1 MTTAPAKLHR
11 VVIVGAG
18 FGGLEATFGLR
29 GAPVSITLIDR
40 RNHHLFQPLLYQV
53 ATASLATSEI
63 AWPIRYLLR
72 DRPEVTTL
80 FATVTG
86 VDPNNKQVLLDDGD
100 ALPYDTLVLATGARH
115 AYFGHDEWEPFA
127 PGLKTLED
135 ATTLRRRI
143 LVAFERA
150 ERETDPAR
158 RAALLTFVIVG
169 AGPTGVELAG
179 TIAEL
184 AQDTLPPDFR
194 NIDTHKSRV
203 VLIEAGPR
211 VLAGFA
217 DDLSAY
223 AQAALE
229 KIGVE
234 VMLGQAVTECTADG
248 VMYGGQTL
256 QAKTLIWAAGV
267 RASPAAEWLDAPAD
281 RAGRLQVEPD
291 LTVPGHPD
299 IFAVGDTVMIAG
311 PDGNPVPGHRAGR
324 QAAGTLCRGNHQ
336 DTAAR
341 RHGDAVP
348 LQACRQPGA
357 DRQAAGGDRFRPLQ
371 AARHAGVVDLGHR
384 AHLLPDRP
392 AQPLERRAELAL
404 DLRTRSARRAADHA
418 RQQQGGALSFSGCAP
433 VRKNQRQTALSA
445 LRWPLHEY
453 YAAMQNAQLIC
464 KVRRCSVANKD

>member
-1 MTTAPAKLHR
+1 MTAEQPQPAKPHH

-18 FGGLEATFGLR
+18 FGGLQAAYQLA
-29 GAPVSITLIDR
+29 GAPVTITLIDR

-72 DRPEVTTL
+72 DRQEVTTL

-86 VDPNNKQVLLDDGD
+86 VDAAARRVLIEDGD
-100 ALPYDTLVLATGARH
+100 PQPYDTLILATGARH

-150 ERETDPAR
+150 ERETDPQR
-158 RAALLTFVIVG
+158 RAALLTFVIIG

-194 NIDTHKSRV
+194 NIDTQKARV

-223 AQAALE
+223 AQRSLE

-234 VMLGQAVTECTADG
+234 VMLGAPVTDCSADG
-248 VMYGGQTL
+248 VVYGDHRLDT
-256 QAKTLIWAAGV
+256 KTIIWAAGV
-267 RASPAAEWLDAPAD
+267 RASPAAEWLGAPAD
-281 RAGRLQVEPD
+281 RAGRVQVLPD
-291 LTVPGHPD
+291 LTVPGHPE
-299 IFAVGDTVMIAG
+299 IFAIGDTVDIAG
-311 PDGNPVPGHRAGR
+311 PDGKPVPGIAP
-324 QAAGTLCRGNHQ
+324 AAKQQGQYVASCIKARLKG
-336 DTAAR
+336 DTVA
-341 RHGDAVP
+341 P
-348 LQACRQPGA
+348 
-357 DRQAAGGDRFRPLQ
+357 FRY
-371 AARHAGVVDLGHR
+371 RHAGSLAQIGKRQAVIDFGRIKLRGTLAWWIWGIAHIYFLIGLRHR
-384 AHLLPDRP
+384 LSVAMSWLWIY
-392 AQPLERRAELAL
+392 
-404 DLRTRSARRAADHA
+404 TRDQRAA
-418 RQQQGGALSFSGCAP
+418 RLITQGSS
-433 VRKNQRQTALSA
+433 
-445 LRWPLHEY
+445 
-453 YAAMQNAQLIC
+453 
-464 KVRRCSVANKD
+464 KVGR

>member
-1 MTTAPAKLHR
+1 MTEAQARSAKPHR

-18 FGGLEATFGLR
+18 FGGLEAAHRLA

-72 DRPEVTTL
+72 NRPDVTTL
-80 FATVTG
+80 YATVTG
-86 VDPNNKQVLLDDGD
+86 VDAQAKRVLLDDGD
-100 ALPYDTLVLATGARH
+100 GLPYDTLIVATGARH

-150 ERETDPAR
+150 ERETDPQR
-158 RAALLTFVIVG
+158 RAALLTFVIIG

-194 NIDTHKSRV
+194 NIDTHRTRV

-211 VLAGFA
+211 VLAGFP

-223 AQAALE
+223 AQRALE
-229 KIGVE
+229 SIGVE
-234 VMLGQAVTECTADG
+234 VMLGQAVTECNADG
-248 VMYGGQTL
+248 VVYGGNRLDT
-256 QAKTLIWAAGV
+256 KTIIWAAGV
-267 RASPAAEWLDAPAD
+267 RASPAAEWLGAPAD
-281 RAGRLQVEPD
+281 RAGRLQVLPD

-299 IFAVGDTVMIAG
+299 IFAVGDTVTING
-311 PDGNPVPGHRAGR
+311 PDGKPVPGIAPAAKQQGRYAADTIKARLNGGTPAPFHYQHAGSLAQIGKR
-324 QAAGTLCRGNHQ
+324 KAVIDFGRIKLRGTVAWWIWGIAHIYFLIGLRNRLSVAISWLWIHARDQ
-336 DTAAR
+336 RAAR
-341 RHGDAVP
+341 LITQGSSK
-348 LQACRQPGA
+348 
-357 DRQAAGGDRFRPLQ
+357 
-371 AARHAGVVDLGHR
+371 VVG
-384 AHLLPDRP
+384 
-392 AQPLERRAELAL
+392 
-404 DLRTRSARRAADHA
+404 
-418 RQQQGGALSFSGCAP
+418 
-433 VRKNQRQTALSA
+433 
-445 LRWPLHEY
+445 
-453 YAAMQNAQLIC
+453 
-464 KVRRCSVANKD
+464 

>member
-1 MTTAPAKLHR
+1 MEKSKTKGASRMTTGQPGPAKPHR

-18 FGGLEATFGLR
+18 FGGLEATFRLAGT
-29 GAPVSITLIDR
+29 PVQITLVDR

-63 AWPIRYLLR
+63 AWPIRHLLR

-86 VDPNNKQVLLDDGD
+86 VEADAKRVLLDDGD

-150 ERETDPAR
+150 ERESDPQR

-194 NIDTHKSRV
+194 NIDTHKARV

-223 AQAALE
+223 AQRSLE
-229 KIGVE
+229 NIGVE
-234 VMLGQAVTECTADG
+234 VVLGQAVTECSADH
-248 VMYGGQTL
+248 VIYGGNRLDT
-256 QAKTLIWAAGV
+256 TTIIWAAGV
-267 RASPAAEWLDAPAD
+267 RASPAAEWLDASAD
-281 RAGRLQVEPD
+281 RAGRLQVLPD
-291 LTVPGHPD
+291 LTVSGHPD
-299 IFAVGDTVMIAG
+299 IFAIGDTIAING
-311 PDGNPVPGHRAGR
+311 PDGKPVPGIAPAAKQQGRYVAEAIKARLRGSKVAPFHYKHAGSLAQIGKRKAVIDFGRFKLRGTIAWWIWGIAHIYFLIGLRHRLSVALSWLWIYMR
-324 QAAGTLCRGNHQ
+324 DQR
-336 DTAAR
+336 AAR
-341 RHGDAVP
+341 LITQGSSKV
-348 LQACRQPGA
+348 
-357 DRQAAGGDRFRPLQ
+357 
-371 AARHAGVVDLGHR
+371 AR
-384 AHLLPDRP
+384 
-392 AQPLERRAELAL
+392 
-404 DLRTRSARRAADHA
+404 
-418 RQQQGGALSFSGCAP
+418 
-433 VRKNQRQTALSA
+433 
-445 LRWPLHEY
+445 
-453 YAAMQNAQLIC
+453 
-464 KVRRCSVANKD
+464 

>member
-1 MTTAPAKLHR
+1 MTTEQSQPKKPHR

-18 FGGLEATFGLR
+18 FGGLECAHRLAS
-29 GAPVSITLIDR
+29 APVSITLLDR

-72 DRPEVTTL
+72 GRPELTTL
-80 FATVTG
+80 FATVCG
-86 VDPNNKQVLLDDGD
+86 VDPQNKRVLLDDGD

-150 ERETDPAR
+150 ERESDPVR

-194 NIDTHKSRV
+194 NIDTQKARV

-211 VLAGFA
+211 VLAGFT

-223 AQAALE
+223 AQASLE
-229 KIGVE
+229 SIGVE
-234 VMLGQAVTECTADG
+234 VILGQAVTECSADG
-248 VMYGGQTL
+248 VIYGGHCL
-256 QAKTLIWAAGV
+256 QARTLIWAAGV
-267 RASPAAEWLDAPAD
+267 RASPAAEWLGAAAD
-281 RAGRLQVEPD
+281 RAGRVKVLPD
-291 LTVPGHPD
+291 LTVPGHSD
-299 IFAVGDTVMIAG
+299 IFAIGDTVEIAG
-311 PDGNPVPGHRAGR
+311 PDGKPVPGIAPAAKQQGRYVAASIRARLNGE
-324 QAAGTLCRGNHQ
+324 ALA
-336 DTAAR
+336 
-341 RHGDAVP
+341 P
-348 LQACRQPGA
+348 
-357 DRQAAGGDRFRPLQ
+357 FRY
-371 AARHAGVVDLGHR
+371 RHAGSLAQIGKRKAVIEFGSIKLRGTIAWWMWGI
-384 AHLLPDRP
+384 AHIYFLIGLRNR
-392 AQPLERRAELAL
+392 LSVAL
-404 DLRTRSARRAADHA
+404 SWLWIHARDQRAA
-418 RQQQGGALSFSGCAP
+418 RLITQGSS
-433 VRKNQRQTALSA
+433 
-445 LRWPLHEY
+445 
-453 YAAMQNAQLIC
+453 
-464 KVRRCSVANKD
+464 KVVG